1 MVDVDTSALVDNE
14 SDVIVDAFSEVDV
27 ANVALKGS
35 VNETEGMV
43 LSVLVDIFMFEVDIM
58 SSVVEELFVGSLVN
72 TLPISVTTSN
82 VVS

>member
-43 LSVLVDIFMFEVDIM
+43 LSVLVDSFIFEVDIK
-58 SSVVEELFVGSLVN
+58 SSIVEELFVGSLID
-72 TLPISVTTSN
+72 TLPIEVTSSN

>member
-1 MVDVDTSALVDNE
+1 MEAVAID
-14 SDVIVDAFSEVDV
+14 DASSEVDV

-43 LSVLVDIFMFEVDIM
+43 LSVLVDLFMFEVDII
-58 SSVVEELFVGSLVN
+58 SSIVEELFVGSLVD
-72 TLPISVTTSN
+72 TFPIEVTSSN